1 MQRNGLAWDDL
12 RTVLAVVR
20 GGSLSA
26 AARSLG
32 VNHATVFRRLK
43 AIEAR
48 LGVRLFE
55 RLPGGYMATAAGL
68 EVRAAA
74 ERVEAEVLDLSRRLA
89 GQDLRLEGTV
99 RLTAPDDMME
109 RVLSACLARFRTR
122 YPGIVVEAMID
133 NRMLSLT
140 HREADVAVRPTAE
153 PPEALVGR
161 RIATVA
167 AAAYADPGCLPV
179 TPAEISP
186 DQLRQLPWIG
196 WEEGGGPASLVGW
209 LSRNGLA
216 GQVVYRVNSML
227 NQFTAC
233 VAGVGVALLPCFL
246 GERHDTLVRVLPPQR
261 DLETGLWLLT
271 HRDLRRTARVR
282 ALLDFLYDELRTW
295 RPRFEGPP
303 PEQP

>member
-1 MQRNGLAWDDL
+1 MERNGLAWDDL

-55 RLPGGYMATAAGL
+55 RLPSGYMATAAGL

-74 ERVEAEVLDLSRRLA
+74 ERVEVEVLDLARRLA
-89 GQDLRLEGTV
+89 GRDLRLEGTV
-99 RLTAPDDMME
+99 RLTAPDDLME
-109 RVLSACLARFRTR
+109 RVLTGCLARFRTR

-140 HREADVAVRPTAE
+140 RREADIALRPTHA
-153 PPEALVGR
+153 PPESAVGR
-161 RIATVA
+161 RVA
-167 AAAYADPGCLPV
+167 GVTAAAYANPGRLPS
-179 TPAEISP
+179 AADISP
-186 DQLRQLPWIG
+186 EDLRRLPWIG
-196 WEEGGGPASLVGW
+196 WEEGGGPVRLIGW
-209 LSRNGLA
+209 LSRNGFA
-216 GQVVYRVNSML
+216 EQVIYRANSML
-227 NQFTAC
+227 NQVTAC
-233 VAGVGVALLPCFL
+233 AAGVGVALLPCFL
-246 GERHDTLVRVLPPQR
+246 GESQDGLVRVLPPQR
-261 DLETGLWLLT
+261 ELETELWLLT

-282 ALLDFLYDELRTW
+282 ALLDFLYDELRAW
-295 RPRFEGPP
+295 RPRFEGQP
-303 PEQP
+303 PELP